1 MIKKILIL
9 IIITGGFSMSFCS
22 EKKKFS
28 NFLNSQGYFISAEFP
43 YYRLEESLW
52 KNRIELIKESGIET
66 LTFYI
71 PWNITETSKGLFD
84 FQKAVKFLEMIRKN
98 DMKAIIKP
106 GPFICAEVQHGGIPD
121 WVTDD
126 DDNDEIIMKDS
137 FNQDVRFRQDIL
149 PLPSYLS
156 KEYLEYI
163 RRWYEEVYENIINPF
178 SDIISAIQVEN
189 EIPYST
195 SGLSNPFS
203 WGYDKNTV
211 NLYREWL
218 REKYESIQKY
228 NDLHQTENECFEG
241 IVPPRGWKANDFNSW
256 LIYSDWADFKS
267 YYATKVLEE
276 YVGILKDMEIN
287 IPFYHNY
294 LMLEEESPVDFLKF
308 NEIIYSGGNY
318 WLPSHPLKDT
328 WALIEGIRRIMM
340 INASLGEKSYIPEMN
355 WGWGT
360 AEEFLFQA
368 MYLLPYTNGFN
379 VYPILDSSD
388 AGDLHNK
395 PYSNNPEP
403 YPGMSPIANDGSKRK
418 AYYWLETLVSFLKE
432 RGNELINAKQL
443 PEVVIGYWNGY
454 NNPRVYDKWGGVGA
468 LHIKQ
473 LFNDRIDLNQE
484 LNSICE
490 DLYWSNISFSLSNLE
505 LDINCKKLIV
515 VSHIYMPE
523 NIQKKLSEY
532 VKKGGT
538 LILIGQRPIYNE
550 YFQSCNLI
558 PEDISLYEDIKEI
571 NLKRDFQNNL
581 RYEILHGQSSDFIFL
596 INRSKEREFTLDYL
610 DFEKMSHTIRIK
622 LGSNTVSLIEVR
634 DKEVVDAV
642 LWNSDIIDIDGKK
655 IKEKF
660 RKIN

>member
-1 MIKKILIL
+1 
-9 IIITGGFSMSFCS
+9 MSFCS
-22 EKKKFS
+22 EKEKFS
-28 NFLNSQGYFISAEFP
+28 NFLNAQGYFISAEFP

-52 KNRIELIKESGIET
+52 ENRIELIKESGIET

-71 PWNITETSKGLFD
+71 PWNITETSKELFD
-84 FQKAVKFLEMIRKN
+84 FQKAVKFLEIIRKN

-121 WVTDD
+121 WITDD
-126 DDNDEIIMKDS
+126 GDNDEIIMKDS

-156 KEYLEYI
+156 KKYLEYVK
-163 RRWYEEVYENIINPF
+163 RWYEEVCENIINPF

-228 NDLHQTENECFEG
+228 NDLHQTENECFEE

-318 WLPSHPLKDT
+318 WLPSHPIKDT

-355 WGWGT
+355 WGWGS

-388 AGDLHNK
+388 AGDLNNK

-432 RGNELINAKQL
+432 RGNELINAKSL
-443 PEVVIGYWNGY
+443 PEVVVGYWNGY

-505 LDINCKKLIV
+505 LDIDCKKLIV

-532 VKKGGT
+532 VKEGGT

-550 YFQSCNLI
+550 YFQSFNLI

-596 INRSKEREFTLDYL
+596 MNRSKEREFTLDYL
-610 DFEKMSHTIRIK
+610 DFEKIPHTIRTK

-634 DKEVVDAV
+634 SDEVVDAI
-642 LWNSDIIDIDGKK
+642 LWNSEIIDIDGKK